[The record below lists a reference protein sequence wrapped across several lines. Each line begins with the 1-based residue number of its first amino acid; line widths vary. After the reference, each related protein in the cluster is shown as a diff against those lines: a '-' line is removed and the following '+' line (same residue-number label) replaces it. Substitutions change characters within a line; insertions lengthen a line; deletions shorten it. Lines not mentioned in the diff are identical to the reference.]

1 MPAIGQLVRRGIN
14 YAETVSGLVSWGAI
28 FIDSGR
34 HSWRTTQ
41 RYKNSLSV
49 QRGVNPAWPFANAK
63 SRNHFVRRAVNYCD
77 VARVFIADKD
87 EVARRFT
94 AGQNCACDND
104 AKDKKAT
111 HG

>member
-14 YAETVSGLVSWGAI
+14 YAETVSGLVSCGAI

-49 QRGVNPAWPFANAK
+49 RRGANPAWPFANAT
-63 SRNHFVRRAVNYCD
+63 SRNDFVRLAVNYCD
-77 VARVFIADKD
+77 AGRVLIADQV
-87 EVARRFT
+87 EGAPRLT
-94 AGQNCACDND
+94 AAQNWPCAD
-104 AKDKKAT
+104 
-111 HG
+111 

>member
-49 QRGVNPAWPFANAK
+49 RRGVNPAWPFANAK
-63 SRNHFVRRAVNYCD
+63 SRNYFVRRTINHRD
-77 VARVFIADKD
+77 VARVFIADENEIAGGFRIHHDRACQKD
-87 EVARRFT
+87 V
-94 AGQNCACDND
+94 ND
-104 AKDKKAT
+104 
-111 HG
+111 